1 MTGKVI
7 SRFFCAV
14 EFGEFGQ
21 GGINQKRKFIRISVR
36 ISIKSADFRTK
47 RASSCKKRSKTIE
60 NIRKFAKNVPK
71 YSKFVSKLLKIFESF
86 LPPCAFD

>member
-21 GGINQKRKFIRISVR
+21 GGINQTRKFIRKSVR
-36 ISIKSADFRTK
+36 ISIKSANFRK
-47 RASSCKKRSKTIE
+47 LYRIIKKLIG
-60 NIRKFAKNVPK
+60 NF
-71 YSKFVSKLLKIFESF
+71 
-86 LPPCAFD
+86 